1 MSILGVG
8 YVDVVES
15 RQDYNLLAANL
26 CVYPDS
32 SQPSHFTVWG
42 PSSSEVWL
50 GELGI
55 LSK

>member
-50 GELGI
+50 VELGV